1 MKLGQ
6 FDKHALKILEKKALQ
21 RKISEFFPLLLKLH
35 FEWSIYP
42 RDKFRAFLPPKS
54 GDFFFI
60 FKKG

>member
-35 FEWSIYP
+35 FEW
-42 RDKFRAFLPPKS
+42 
-54 GDFFFI
+54 
-60 FKKG
+60 